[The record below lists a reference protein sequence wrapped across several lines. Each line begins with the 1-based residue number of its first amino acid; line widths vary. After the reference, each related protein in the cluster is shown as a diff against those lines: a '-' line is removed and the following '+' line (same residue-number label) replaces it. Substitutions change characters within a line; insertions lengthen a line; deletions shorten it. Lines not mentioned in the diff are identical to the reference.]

1 MFVYVSYSKGF
12 LKTNFSI
19 VFVLLSSFKGFVSL
33 AGAQSGKLWAVK
45 GGNYQVCKA
54 ILEKAEANMM
64 LNTKVTAISKKTDEN
79 QEVKYAVMANGKLTD
94 YMYDV
99 VVVAIP
105 LEVRSD
111 QIQCKE
117 CSDWPKLNEIGR
129 FQQTVATFV
138 KGRVNYKAFGFAKE
152 SDVPSEIFTVESPK
166 AFFSSLGLL
175 KTVEGKEQPGT
186 ESPVYKVFSREVLT
200 DAQLD
205 VLFATREEQKVI
217 KWLAYPHYNPPEKFS
232 SFRLDDGVFYG
243 NAIERV
249 ASAME
254 MGAIGGRNS
263 ALLTL
268 NYLNKE
274 TKNVHKMHTE
284 NAKGEL

>member
-1 MFVYVSYSKGF
+1 M
-12 LKTNFSI
+12 
-19 VFVLLSSFKGFVSL
+19 
-33 AGAQSGKLWAVK
+33 AGAQSDKLWAVN

-54 ILEKAEANMM
+54 VLEKAEANVM
-64 LNTKVTAISKKTDEN
+64 LSTKITAISKKTDEN
-79 QEVKYAVMANGKLTD
+79 QEVKYALMANGKQTD

-111 QIQCKE
+111 QIQCE
-117 CSDWPKLNEIGR
+117 ACSNWPNLSELGR

-152 SDVPSEIFTVESPK
+152 SDMPTDIFTVENPK
-166 AFFSSLGLL
+166 AFFSSLGRL
-175 KTVEGKEQPGT
+175 KTVEGKEQAGT
-186 ESPVYKVFSREVLT
+186 HSPVYKVFSREVLT
-200 DAQLD
+200 DAQLG
-205 VLFATREEQKVI
+205 VMFTTREEQKVI
-217 KWLAYPHYNPPEKFS
+217 KWLAYPHYSPPEKFS
-232 SFRLDDGVFYG
+232 PFKLDDGVFYG

-254 MGAIGGRNS
+254 MGAVGGRNS

-268 NYLNKE
+268 KYLNKE
-274 TKNVHKMHTE
+274 NEHVHKMHREST
-284 NAKGEL
+284 KGEL